1 MKKRKELLQ
10 KGKNKLENDL
20 DVGKFINLVH
30 TQDVFMQVL
39 FEDWE
44 RIFLNF

>member
-1 MKKRKELLQ
+1 MQKKA
-10 KGKNKLENDL
+10 KLFLKAKKKLAKDL
-20 DVGKFINLVH
+20 DVGGLINIVH
-30 TQDVFMQVL
+30 SYDVFLKVL